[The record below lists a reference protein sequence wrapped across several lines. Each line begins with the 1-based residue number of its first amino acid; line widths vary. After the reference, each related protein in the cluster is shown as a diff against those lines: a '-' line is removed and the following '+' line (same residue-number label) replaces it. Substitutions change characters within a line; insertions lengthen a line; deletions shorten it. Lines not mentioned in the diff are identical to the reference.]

1 MIDLN
6 PSLVNMDL
14 DREEIDSGL
23 ASFEINN
30 VEGLKTGNALGS
42 GSYGAVYKVTVSGI
56 PRTAKRLLNIL
67 LTPDIRPDEKQG
79 IRDRFSKECLLL
91 SKLDHPNVVQ
101 FVGVKRDEDPQ
112 DLSLIMESLHTDLE
126 KFLAMKR
133 KIPLSVKLSILL
145 DVSSGLVYLHTQLE
159 EPLVHRDLKPSN
171 VLLTNDLRAKIAD
184 LGVSKLVQNYPQR
197 EMVHTKCPGTMA
209 YMPPEVLCE
218 TPECSPSLDMF
229 SFGQLTLYTANQL
242 FPEVYDVSSSDMIS
256 EFHSALDRGEV
267 QLLKRRKWIEM
278 LQKQDHCLM
287 DIVQQCL
294 QDKPK
299 KRPTSKDVNHSLKTL
314 CVIHPKSLEDVVLVW
329 GGDVKVSDTC
339 PTDTLSSL
347 T

>member
-1 MIDLN
+1 
-6 PSLVNMDL
+6 MDL

-23 ASFEINN
+23 ATLEVNN
-30 VEGLKTGNALGS
+30 VEGLNTGKSLGS
-42 GSYGAVYKVTVSGI
+42 GSYGAVYKVNVNGI
-56 PRTAKRLLNIL
+56 PRIAKRLLNIL

-101 FVGVKRDEDPQ
+101 FVGVKRDDDPQ
-112 DLSLIMESLHTDLE
+112 DLSLIMESLHMDLE
-126 KFLAMKR
+126 KFLAMKHE
-133 KIPLSVKLSILL
+133 IPLSVELSILL

-229 SFGQLTLYTANQL
+229 SFGQLTLYVANQQ
-242 FPEVYDVSSSDMIS
+242 FPEVYDVSNSDMIN

-267 QLLKRRKWIEM
+267 QLLKRRKWVEM
-278 LQKQDHCLM
+278 LQKQNHCLL
-287 DIVQQCL
+287 DIVQECL

-299 KRPTSKDVNHSLKTL
+299 KRPTCKDVNQSLKTL
-314 CVIHPKSLEDVVLVW
+314 CVIHPKSLEDVVSVW
-329 GGDVKVSDTC
+329 GGDVKVSDTHIQ
-339 PTDTLSSL
+339 LL
-347 T
+347 HLIL